1 MGTSNEVS
9 DKDEE
14 VKRLK
19 KEIKKKEE
27 KIRRYKQELANSSV
41 IERWKIGEYLHDNLA
56 QQLTSAEISLNLLKS
71 ELSEQSHIEACNE
84 ILNIIS
90 ESVDEVRDLSHEII
104 PMNVEEEGVEQ
115 AFNHLK
121 RQCEQRHRIK
131 CNLETTDI
139 LQKIKRRDVATNLY
153 NIAQEAIKNAVMHG
167 EACNI
172 KIALIEHN
180 EHLYMHVKDDGKG
193 FDSTSEKN
201 ESGMGITIMRHR
213 AEEMGGNLRIKEA
226 KDDNEYTTCVTCT
239 VPLKALTE
247 RVDN

>member
-1 MGTSNEVS
+1 MGTSKDVS

-19 KEIKKKEE
+19 EEIKKKDE

-41 IERWKIGEYLHDNLA
+41 IERWKLGEYLHDNLA
-56 QQLTSAEISLNLLKS
+56 QQLTSVEISLNLLKS
-71 ELSEQSHIEACNE
+71 ELSEQSQIEACNE

-90 ESVDEVRDLSHEII
+90 DSVDEVRDLSHEII
-104 PMNVEEEGVEQ
+104 PMDVEEEGVEQ

-121 RQCEQRHRIK
+121 KQSERRHRII

-167 EACNI
+167 EASNI

-180 EHLYMHVKDDGKG
+180 EHLYLHVKDDGKG
-193 FDSTSEKN
+193 FDSSNEKS

-226 KDDNEYTTCVTCT
+226 KDDNKYNTCVTCT
-239 VPLKALTE
+239 VPLETLAEK
-247 RVDN
+247 D